1 METLEPF
8 GLFGKLQDY
17 KKFVRKFKVALMQG
31 QRGTVGSL
39 PETFFDHG
47 STSSNAAI
55 DQQVCWNNIRN
66 PIENRLP
73 DYLLSSNDMNIGYVN
88 SIGREEQELG
98 RWSLGEPSSSGT
110 QNEGSHNEQ
119 KIDQGWSSSMS
130 VSANA
135 GPRLE
140 EQLYEPNSLFVQS
153 SNSNAVPQNLNL
165 NAELVGHGDG
175 NRQVT
180 ERSNLYEP
188 SGSENER
195 ISPGPGPGAEAL
207 LLSSGSGGYVVDDN
221 DSRPDCSYEGR
232 RASRKRKALEGNVEQ
247 SSSSGSSS
255 YFHRA
260 ESSAWHGVSSSYSAG
275 SSVNMSASRGEVHPR
290 LGLEFRGSGA
300 DSIPGPI
307 VLPIPEGSHRNFR
320 MRINPSSIQEPINPP
335 IFSSGDTSRQSVL
348 SSSQQS
354 SRLLPTDHSLDLRS
368 TPVVDNASPQ
378 NPNVVIRVPTLP
390 RNVQPFRWNG
400 GSGSRTGSSS
410 SSNVSGDRDAVP
422 REGHQSRSMA
432 RNLLDHPMF
441 VPAPEL
447 RTLVR
452 NPTNR
457 GLISGNINVPGNGA
471 STSRAGTSSGANA
484 STSSTYVPH
493 PNPSSQYPRRLSEI
507 VRRSLMSSLG
517 AEPGSQGNHSSLSS
531 GAPTSPEQMLLSS
544 GVGNQ
549 GHHLPYPRSLSW
561 LERQDAGLL
570 GIPPSLRTLA
580 AATEGRGR
588 LVVSEIRN
596 VLDLMRRGENL
607 RFEDV
612 MILDQSVF
620 FGVADIHDR
629 HRDMRLDV
637 DNMSYEE
644 LLALE
649 ERIGN
654 VNTGLSEETILNRLK
669 QRKYSSAPGAQLEA
683 EPCCVCQEEYN
694 DGEDLGTLECG
705 HDFHADCIKQ
715 WLMHKNLCPICKTT
729 GLTKC
734 DDQLFSGN

>member
-1 METLEPF
+1 
-8 GLFGKLQDY
+8 
-17 KKFVRKFKVALMQG
+17 MQG

-55 DQQVCWNNIRN
+55 EQQICWNNIRN
-66 PIENRLP
+66 PIEDRFP
-73 DYLLSSNDMNIGYVN
+73 DCLLSPNDMSIGYVN
-88 SIGREEQELG
+88 SIAREEQELG
-98 RWSLGEPSSSGT
+98 RWNMGEPSSSGT
-110 QNEGSHNEQ
+110 QNEVSHNEQ
-119 KIDQGWSSSMS
+119 KTNPEWSSSLS
-130 VSANA
+130 ASANA

-140 EQLYEPNSLFVQS
+140 ERRYEQNSLFVQS
-153 SNSNAVPQNLNL
+153 CNSDAVPQNLNL
-165 NAELVGHGDG
+165 NAGLVGHGD
-175 NRQVT
+175 NNCQIADL
-180 ERSNLYEP
+180 SNLYKP

-195 ISPGPGPGAEAL
+195 IGSHAGPEAF

-221 DSRPDCSYEGR
+221 DSRPGCSYEGR
-232 RASRKRKALEGNVEQ
+232 RASCKRKALEGNVGQ

-255 YFHRA
+255 YFHHA
-260 ESSAWHGVSSSYSAG
+260 ESSAWHGVAPSYSAG
-275 SSVNMSASRGEVHPR
+275 GNVNISAPSGQVHPR
-290 LGLEFRGSGA
+290 LGLDVRGSA
-300 DSIPGPI
+300 SDSIPEPV
-307 VLPIPEGSHRNFR
+307 VLPAAESSHRNFR
-320 MRINPSSIQEPINPP
+320 LRINPSAIPEPIAPP
-335 IFSSGDTSRQSVL
+335 IFSIGDTARQSVV

-354 SRLLPTDHSLDLRS
+354 SRLLPNDHSLDLRS

-378 NPNVVIRVPTLP
+378 NPNVVRHVPILP

-400 GSGSRTGSSS
+400 GYGSRTGSS

-422 REGHQSRSMA
+422 REGHQSRSIA
-432 RNLLDHPMF
+432 RNVLDHPMY

-452 NPTNR
+452 NPTSR
-457 GLISGNINVPGNGA
+457 GLSSGNISVPGNGA
-471 STSRAGTSSGANA
+471 STSRAGSSSGANA
-484 STSSTYVPH
+484 SSASTWVPH
-493 PNPSSQYPRRLSEI
+493 PNPSTQYPRRLSEL
-507 VRRSLMSSLG
+507 VRRSLMSSSIG
-517 AEPGSQGNHSSLSS
+517 TESGGQGNHSSLSS
-531 GAPTSPEQMLLSS
+531 GPPASPEEMLLSS
-544 GVGNQ
+544 GVITQ
-549 GHHLPYPRSLSW
+549 GHHRPYPRSVSW

-570 GIPPSLRTLA
+570 GIPHSLRTLA
-580 AATEGRGR
+580 AATEGRSR

-620 FGVADIHDR
+620 LGVADIHDR

-654 VNTGLSEETILNRLK
+654 VNTGLNEETILNRLK
-669 QRKYSSAPGAQLEA
+669 RRKYSSAPAAVLEA

-694 DGEDLGTLECG
+694 NGEDLGTLECG
-705 HDFHADCIKQ
+705 HDFHADCIKR

-729 GLTKC
+729 GLNK
-734 DDQLFSGN
+734 

>member
-1 METLEPF
+1 
-8 GLFGKLQDY
+8 
-17 KKFVRKFKVALMQG
+17 MQG

-47 STSSNAAI
+47 STSNNAAI

-73 DYLLSSNDMNIGYVN
+73 DCLLSSNDMNIGYLN
-88 SIGREEQELG
+88 SIDREEQELG

-110 QNEGSHNEQ
+110 QNEVSHNER
-119 KIDQGWSSSMS
+119 KTDHGWSASMS
-130 VSANA
+130 ASANA
-135 GPRLE
+135 GPRVE
-140 EQLYEPNSLFVQS
+140 ECRYEQNSLFVQS
-153 SNSNAVPQNLNL
+153 SNSDRVPQSLNL
-165 NAELVGHGDG
+165 NAGLVNHGD
-175 NRQVT
+175 NNCQVT
-180 ERSNLYEP
+180 EQSNLYKP
-188 SGSENER
+188 SGFGNEQ
-195 ISPGPGPGAEAL
+195 ISPGSGPESF

-221 DSRPDCSYEGR
+221 DGRPGSSYEGR
-232 RASRKRKALEGNVEQ
+232 RASRKRKSLEGNVGQ

-260 ESSAWHGVSSSYSAG
+260 ESSAWHGVSASYSAG
-275 SSVNMSASRGEVHPR
+275 SSVNISAPSGRAHPR
-290 LGLEFRGSGA
+290 LGLDVRGSA
-300 DSIPGPI
+300 SDSIPGPI
-307 VLPIPEGSHRNFR
+307 VLPTAESSHRNFR
-320 MRINPSSIQEPINPP
+320 LRINPSSIQEPITPP
-335 IFSSGDTSRQSVL
+335 IFSTGTSRQSVV

-368 TPVVDNASPQ
+368 APAVDNASPQ
-378 NPNVVIRVPTLP
+378 NANAVIHVPTLP
-390 RNVQPFRWNG
+390 RNVLPFRWNG
-400 GSGSRTGSSS
+400 VSGSRTGSSS
-410 SSNVSGDRDAVP
+410 SSYVYGDRDAVP
-422 REGHQSRSMA
+422 HEGHRSRSMA

-457 GLISGNINVPGNGA
+457 GSSSGNMSVPGNGA
-471 STSRAGTSSGANA
+471 STSRTDSNSGANA
-484 STSSTYVPH
+484 SPASTHVPH
-493 PNPSSQYPRRLSEI
+493 PNPSTQYPRRLSEL
-507 VRRSLMSSLG
+507 VRRSLISSLG
-517 AEPGSQGNHSSLSS
+517 AESVGQGSHSSLSS
-531 GAPTSPEQMLLSS
+531 GPPTSPEEMLLSS
-544 GVGNQ
+544 GVANQ
-549 GHHLPYPRSLSW
+549 GHHRPYPRSVSW
-561 LERQDAGLL
+561 LERQDADLL
-570 GIPPSLRTLA
+570 GIPHPLRTLA
-580 AATEGRGR
+580 AATEGRSR
-588 LVVSEIRN
+588 LVASEIRN

-654 VNTGLSEETILNRLK
+654 VSTGLNEETILNRLK
-669 QRKYSSAPGAQLEA
+669 RRKYSSAPGVQLEA

-715 WLMHKNLCPICKTT
+715 WLMHKNMCPICKTT
-729 GLTKC
+729 GLNK
-734 DDQLFSGN
+734 

>member
-1 METLEPF
+1 
-8 GLFGKLQDY
+8 
-17 KKFVRKFKVALMQG
+17 MQG

-47 STSSNAAI
+47 STSNNAAI

-73 DYLLSSNDMNIGYVN
+73 DCLLSPNDMSISYVN

-98 RWSLGEPSSSGT
+98 RWSLGEPSAT
-110 QNEGSHNEQ
+110 QNEVGHNER
-119 KIDQGWSSSMS
+119 KTDHGWSSSMNAS
-130 VSANA
+130 TSA

-140 EQLYEPNSLFVQS
+140 ERRYDQNSLFVQS
-153 SNSNAVPQNLNL
+153 SNSESVPQNLNL
-165 NAELVGHGDG
+165 NASLVGHSDD
-175 NRQVT
+175 NCQVT
-180 ERSNLYEP
+180 ERSNLYKP
-188 SGSENER
+188 SGCENER
-195 ISPGPGPGAEAL
+195 ILPDAGPEAF
-207 LLSSGSGGYVVDDN
+207 LLSSGSGGYAVGDN
-221 DSRPDCSYEGR
+221 DTRPGRSYEGR
-232 RASRKRKALEGNVEQ
+232 RASCKRKALEGNVGQ

-260 ESSAWHGVSSSYSAG
+260 ESSAWHGVSAGYSAG
-275 SSVNMSASRGEVHPR
+275 SSMNMSTSSGQAPPR
-290 LGLEFRGSGA
+290 LGLDVRGSA
-300 DSIPGPI
+300 SDSITEPI
-307 VLPIPEGSHRNFR
+307 VLPTSDNSHRNFR
-320 MRINPSSIQEPINPP
+320 LRINPSSIQEPIAPP
-335 IFSSGDTSRQSVL
+335 IFSTGDTARQSV
-348 SSSQQS
+348 SSSHQS

-368 TPVVDNASPQ
+368 APVVDNASTQ
-378 NPNVVIRVPTLP
+378 NPNVVIHVPTLP

-400 GSGSRTGSSS
+400 GSGSRSGSSS
-410 SSNVSGDRDAVP
+410 SSNVSGDRDAIS
-422 REGHQSRSMA
+422 REGHQSRNLA

-447 RTLVR
+447 RTMVR
-452 NPTNR
+452 NPTIRSLN
-457 GLISGNINVPGNGA
+457 GGSMSVPGSVA
-471 STSRAGTSSGANA
+471 STSRAGSSSGANA
-484 STSSTYVPH
+484 SSASAWVPH
-493 PNPSSQYPRRLSEI
+493 PNPNTQYPRRLSEL
-507 VRRSLMSSLG
+507 VRRSLMSSHG
-517 AEPGSQGNHSSLSS
+517 AESGGQGNPSSLSS
-531 GAPTSPEQMLLSS
+531 GPPAAEEMVASQ
-544 GVGNQ
+544 N
-549 GHHLPYPRSLSW
+549 HHRPYPRSVSW
-561 LERQDAGLL
+561 LERQDAGVL
-570 GIPPSLRTLA
+570 GIPHSLRSLA
-580 AATEGRGR
+580 AATEGRSR

-654 VNTGLSEETILNRLK
+654 VSTGLNEETVLNRLK
-669 QRKYSSAPGAQLEA
+669 RRKYSSAPGSQSEA

-694 DGEDLGTLECG
+694 NGEDLGTLECG

-729 GLTKC
+729 GLTK
-734 DDQLFSGN
+734 